1 MAKNHYVSQ
10 LIIKRFAPKVTTFDT
25 QEKILIENRQ
35 AHKIFYKKDIYDN
48 NIEKKLAFELEQPF
62 AKLLDEKI
70 LNTNKIILTRKELY
84 LLKQFL
90 LLDSVRTYDSES
102 FVQVLKS
109 FKKNVKH
116 YLDLHGDVLEEQVR
130 RLPSVFDLDLE
141 PRGIQMRAMRLFLD
155 CKRAEE
161 LIMHPLATQELYC
174 WARVNYDAYVGFWD
188 SADDQEFILT
198 STGMVSEYEP
208 SHTIFEG
215 LDLSKFSYL
224 LSQVKS
230 AKEENLINYARL
242 LSFNQIMYEN
252 FNIFNLSSSRCMV
265 LIHPFFRL
273 YNTFQGLMNG
283 KEIKVEKPDIWPTCF
298 ENREIVLPPNNR
310 YQHLLLGI
318 SEDDEFEYIPKKLT
332 FWDTVYLNGII
343 LSQTHEVIGFN
354 DITKI
359 VDSLSFVNLLNSFED
374 RELLYELKGLE
385 ALERW
390 VDNMINDKYYY
401 IFKHYKN
408 LKLKCKENTIYLTEK
423 FGDLK
428 WKDIRKNKYV
438 LEYLLSDEKKLRT
451 MSNFKFIGKPDEV
464 VDCIKSMLKELLGDV

>member
-10 LIIKRFAPKVTTFDT
+10 LIIKRFAPSVTTFDT
-25 QEKILIENRQ
+25 QEKILIENRK
-35 AHKIFYKKDIYDN
+35 AHKIFYKNDIYDN

-90 LLDSVRTYDSES
+90 LLDSVRTYDPKS
-102 FVQVLKS
+102 FVQVLKN
-109 FKKNVKH
+109 FKKNVQR

-130 RLPSVFDLDLE
+130 KLPSVFDFDLE
-141 PRGIQMRAMRLFLD
+141 DRGIQMRAMRLFLD
-155 CKRAEE
+155 CKSAEE
-161 LIMHPLATQELYC
+161 LIVHPLATQELYC
-174 WARVNYDAYVGFWD
+174 WARVNYDSYVGFWD

-224 LSQVKS
+224 LTKVKS

-298 ENREIVLPPNNR
+298 ENREIVIPPNNR
-310 YQHLLLGI
+310 YKYLSLGF

-359 VDSLSFVNLLNSFED
+359 VDSLSFINLLNSFED
-374 RELLYELKGLE
+374 RELLYELTGLE

-390 VDNMINDKYYY
+390 VDNMISDKYYY
-401 IFKHYKN
+401 IFKHYKD
-408 LKLKCKENTIYLTEK
+408 LKLKCQENTILLTEK
-423 FGDLK
+423 FSDLK
-428 WKDIRKNKYV
+428 WRDIRKNKYV
-438 LEYLLSDEKKLRT
+438 LEYLLSDEEKLRT
-451 MSNFKFIGKPDEV
+451 MSNFKFMGTPDDV
-464 VDCIKSMLKELLGDV
+464 VAGIKSMLKELH

>member
-10 LIIKRFAPKVTTFDT
+10 LIIKRFAPSVTTFDT
-25 QEKILIENRQ
+25 QEKILIENRK
-35 AHKIFYKKDIYDN
+35 AHKIFYKNDIYDN

-102 FVQVLKS
+102 FVQVLKN
-109 FKKNVKH
+109 FKKNVQR

-130 RLPSVFDLDLE
+130 RLPSVFDFDLE

-155 CKRAEE
+155 CKSAEE
-161 LIMHPLATQELYC
+161 LIVHPLATQELYC
-174 WARVNYDAYVGFWD
+174 WARVNYDSYVGFWD

-224 LSQVKS
+224 LNQVKS

-318 SEDDEFEYIPKKLT
+318 SEDDEFEYAPKKLT

-343 LSQTHEVIGFN
+343 LSQTHEV
-354 DITKI
+354 
-359 VDSLSFVNLLNSFED
+359 
-374 RELLYELKGLE
+374 
-385 ALERW
+385 
-390 VDNMINDKYYY
+390 
-401 IFKHYKN
+401 
-408 LKLKCKENTIYLTEK
+408 NTITFLIL
-423 FGDLK
+423 F
-428 WKDIRKNKYV
+428 WKDINR
-438 LEYLLSDEKKLRT
+438 
-451 MSNFKFIGKPDEV
+451 
-464 VDCIKSMLKELLGDV
+464 

>member
-10 LIIKRFAPKVTTFDT
+10 LIIKRFAPSVTTFDT
-25 QEKILIENRQ
+25 QKKILIENRK
-35 AHKIFYKKDIYDN
+35 ANKIFYKNDIYDN

-70 LNTNKIILTRKELY
+70 LNTNKIILTRKELN

-102 FVQVLKS
+102 FVQVLKN
-109 FKKNVKH
+109 FKKNVQR
-116 YLDLHGDVLEEQVR
+116 YLDLHGDVLEKQVR
-130 RLPSVFDLDLE
+130 RLPSIFDFDLE
-141 PRGIQMRAMRLFLD
+141 PREIQMRAMQLFLD
-155 CKRAEE
+155 CKSAEE
-161 LIMHPLATQELYC
+161 LIVHPLATPELYC
-174 WARVNYDAYVGFWD
+174 WARVNYDSYVGFWD

-208 SHTIFEG
+208 SHAIFEG
-215 LDLSKFSYL
+215 LSLSKGSYL
-224 LSQVKS
+224 LNQFKS
-230 AKEENLINYARL
+230 AKEENLIKYAL
-242 LSFNQIMYEN
+242 LSSFNEIMYEN

-273 YNTFQGLMNG
+273 YNTFQGIMNG

-310 YQHLLLGI
+310 YKHSLGF
-318 SEDDEFEYIPKKLT
+318 SEDDEFEYTPKKLT
-332 FWDTVYLNGII
+332 FWDTVYLNWII
-343 LSQTHEVIGFN
+343 LSQTYEVIGFN

-359 VDSLSFVNLLNSFED
+359 VDSLSFANLLNSFED
-374 RELLYELKGLE
+374 RVLLYELEGLE

-401 IFKHYKN
+401 IFKHYKD
-408 LKLKCKENTIYLTEK
+408 LKLKCKENTILLTQK
-423 FGDLK
+423 LSDLK
-428 WKDIRKNKYV
+428 WRDIRKNKYV
-438 LEYLLSDEKKLRT
+438 LEYLLSNEAQLRT
-451 MSNFKFIGKPDEV
+451 MSNFKFMGKPDDV
-464 VDCIKSMLKELLGDV
+464 VAGIKRMLKELH

>member
-10 LIIKRFAPKVTTFDT
+10 LIIKRFAPSVTTFDT
-25 QEKILIENRQ
+25 QEKILIENRK
-35 AHKIFYKKDIYDN
+35 AHKIFYKNDIYDN

-90 LLDSVRTYDSES
+90 LLDSVRTYDPES

-109 FKKNVKH
+109 FKKNVQH

-130 RLPSVFDLDLE
+130 KLPSIFDFDLE
-141 PRGIQMRAMRLFLD
+141 ARGIQMRAMRLFLD
-155 CKRAEE
+155 CKSADE
-161 LIMHPLATQELYC
+161 LIVHPLATQELYC
-174 WARVNYDAYVGFWD
+174 WARVNYDSYIGFWD

-208 SHTIFEG
+208 SHAIFEG

-283 KEIKVEKPDIWPTCF
+283 KQIKVEKPDIWPTCF
-298 ENREIVLPPNNR
+298 ENREIVFPPNNR

-318 SEDDEFEYIPKKLT
+318 SEGDEFEYIPKKLT

-374 RELLYELKGLE
+374 RELLYELTGLE

-390 VDNMINDKYYY
+390 VDNMISDKYYY
-401 IFKHYKN
+401 IFKHYKD
-408 LKLKCKENTIYLTEK
+408 LKLKCKENTIFLTEK
-423 FGDLK
+423 FSDLK
-428 WKDIRKNKYV
+428 WRDIRKNKYV
-438 LEYLLSDEKKLRT
+438 LEYLLSDEEKLRT
-451 MSNFKFIGKPDEV
+451 MSNFKFMGTPDDV
-464 VDCIKSMLKELLGDV
+464 VAGIKRMLKELH